1 MEEKN
6 PEPTSQ
12 TTDSINVSVTPPE
25 PEIKIEVPKITP
37 EDEKIIQDFKNIKPN
52 LEDLVTLANNMIKIN
67 HELKS
72 LKNIIF
78 FMTEENIEILKQ
90 LNARDN
96 IKINLLLSK
105 IYINLISNESLYNN
119 YLVDVNEEKLNIIV
133 QIIDEC
139 IILIQKLNGFVFD
152 PELFKFKEKVLSL
165 IKCIY
170 FNRKKKLLI

>member
-6 PEPTSQ
+6 PEPTTQ
-12 TTDSINVSVTPPE
+12 TTDSIKVSITPAE
-25 PEIKIEVPKITP
+25 PEIKIEAPKITP
-37 EDEKIIQDFKNIKPN
+37 EDEKIIQNFKNIKPN

-139 IILIQKLNGFVFD
+139 IILIQK
-152 PELFKFKEKVLSL
+152 
-165 IKCIY
+165 C
-170 FNRKKKLLI
+170 

>member
-1 MEEKN
+1 
-6 PEPTSQ
+6 
-12 TTDSINVSVTPPE
+12 
-25 PEIKIEVPKITP
+25 
-37 EDEKIIQDFKNIKPN
+37 
-52 LEDLVTLANNMIKIN
+52 MIKIN

-152 PELFKFKEKVLSL
+152 
-165 IKCIY
+165 
-170 FNRKKKLLI
+170 